1 MHLLMPAPC
10 PLNRE
15 LACGSVVSGLVVA
28 FIGFLDHRKPGC
40 IHGAAD
46 DVYVSVLPKSGS
58 AFLRCAYSDRAGQ
71 IPEVIPL
78 SDFCRPGITGNTQRR
93 NHQYTAYVEAIEEQI
108 SNCGQGDAGFA

>member
-1 MHLLMPAPC
+1 M
-10 PLNRE
+10 E
-15 LACGSVVSGLVVA
+15 G
-28 FIGFLDHRKPGC
+28 
-40 IHGAAD
+40 
-46 DVYVSVLPKSGS
+46 GS

-93 NHQYTAYVEAIEEQI
+93 NHQYTAYVEAIEEQV

>member
-1 MHLLMPAPC
+1 MLTNAAVLNK
-10 PLNRE
+10 PLNV
-15 LACGSVVSGLVVA
+15 LTV
-28 FIGFLDHRKPGC
+28 
-40 IHGAAD
+40 D
-46 DVYVSVLPKSGS
+46 DVYVSVLPEGGS